1 MPDDDTR
8 VPDDASTDFVVRELR
23 HGDGAAVRS
32 LVLAGLAEHWGS
44 VDPSLNPDLDD
55 LASAY
60 PGSRTLVAV
69 DPDGTIVGTGT
80 LVPRGDGVAEV
91 VRMSVTTRLRGT
103 GVGRL
108 VLDALTAVA
117 LARGVERMVLETT
130 ASWTATVAFYE
141 RCGLRLTH
149 YADGDF
155 GRDAWFE
162 RRLAPPSPET
172 MSPETAAS
180 SRHDRRGWSRG
191 ANQCSVEVA
200 ARQDLVAT
208 VDVVDMV
215 DRIVDEVAGE
225 AVDGELGT
233 IGAQPGTS
241 PLCGAHVL
249 EP

>member
-180 SRHDRRGWSRG
+180 SRHDRRG
-191 ANQCSVEVA
+191 
-200 ARQDLVAT
+200 
-208 VDVVDMV
+208 
-215 DRIVDEVAGE
+215 
-225 AVDGELGT
+225 
-233 IGAQPGTS
+233 
-241 PLCGAHVL
+241 
-249 EP
+249 